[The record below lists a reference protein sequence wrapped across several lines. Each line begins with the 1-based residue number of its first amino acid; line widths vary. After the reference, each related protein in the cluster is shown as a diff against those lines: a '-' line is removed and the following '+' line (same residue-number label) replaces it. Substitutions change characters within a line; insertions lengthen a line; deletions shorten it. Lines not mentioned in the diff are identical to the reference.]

1 MKSLRSKIFLFICLL
16 LLFPALPLSVFIT
29 QLLERSYRIGVND
42 HVESALDGA
51 LQISSDLYQMQ
62 KSRVQLFLINI
73 QEQPNL
79 TPEQIGQEV
88 DLFLPGASFNLFSTA
103 TVRENIV
110 SQNSINKFISEN
122 EQSAIWPNND
132 HTRIY
137 ALARLENQ
145 NLLEL
150 EHILPQSF
158 ISHAKQIQEVNQIYK
173 TLGFVQSDIRS
184 SFLFTFLSIY
194 ILGVILA
201 LAVSYIISK
210 KITRPISQLIAAT
223 NEIGK
228 SNLTYRIPVSGKDE
242 FSVLGSAFNDM
253 VQALSEN
260 QQRILELEKMAAWQQ
275 LARKLAH
282 EIKNPLTPIQLM
294 AQQMYDQYNGA
305 DETYKKMLSES
316 CSIIEEEVG
325 SLQRLVRE
333 FSDFAR
339 LPEFKL
345 IEQDVL
351 PLLGSVKKLYGNA
364 DIELNAPT
372 HTVEI
377 KFDYDYLKRV
387 LINLVDNALAASAGS
402 GKVRIS
408 LSYPNEKQISIAV
421 SDSGEGI
428 AEKDLQK
435 IFEPYFST
443 KRSGVGLGLA
453 IVKKIIDEHS
463 GRIKV
468 DSELDQGTTFT
479 ILLPA

>member
-1 MKSLRSKIFLFICLL
+1 MKSLRSKIFIFICLL

-51 LQISSDLYQMQ
+51 LQISSDLYQIH
-62 KSRVQLFLINI
+62 KSQVLLLLKNI
-73 QEQPNL
+73 QDQRYS
-79 TPEQIGQEV
+79 TAEQINRQV
-88 DLFLPGASFNLFSTA
+88 DLLLPGARFNLFSGTS
-103 TVRENIV
+103 VVENII
-110 SQNSINKFISEN
+110 SQNSLTKFISGSERTV
-122 EQSAIWPNND
+122 IWPNND
-132 HTRIY
+132 HTRLY
-137 ALARLENQ
+137 AIARLENQ
-145 NLLEL
+145 NFLEL
-150 EHILPQSF
+150 EHRLPQSF
-158 ISHAKQIQEVNQIYK
+158 ITYAKQIQEVNQIYK
-173 TLGFVQSDIRS
+173 TLGFVQSDIRT

-210 KITRPISQLIAAT
+210 KITRPISQLITAT

-294 AQQMYDQYNGA
+294 AQQMHDQYDGL
-305 DETYKKMLSES
+305 DEKYKKMLSDS

-345 IEQDVL
+345 IKQDIL
-351 PLLGSVKKLYGNA
+351 PLFDSIKKLYGNA
-364 DIELNAPT
+364 DIELNLATDPI
-372 HTVEI
+372 EI
-377 KFDYDYLKRV
+377 EYDYDYLKRV
-387 LINLVDNALAASAGS
+387 LINLVDNALASSPDS
-402 GKVRIS
+402 GQIVITLNS
-408 LSYPNEKQISIAV
+408 TTENQISISVA
-421 SDSGEGI
+421 DSGEGI
-428 AEKDLQK
+428 AKNDLQK

-463 GRIKV
+463 GHIKV
-468 DSELDQGTTFT
+468 DSEIDQGTTFT